1 MRRRDKTGGEAI
13 KTRRRKTVSRHN
25 ALKAASRRKPSAVD
39 AYEKI
44 ALLEHRLNEALEQQA
59 ATAEVLNVVSNSPG
73 VLKPVFQTILANAV
87 RICEAK
93 FGVLYPYEN
102 GIFHP
107 AAEFGVPP
115 TLSEFIQQRGTFQPR
130 PKTTLDR
137 LMRTKEAIYCAD
149 VRHKSYG
156 EVRWCTNLCS
166 RSDAQGAQ
174 TNRHDHYLSQ
184 RSSTFHR
191 QTG

>member
-107 AAEFGVPP
+107 AAEFGVKLAANEWQRDTVCEPP
-115 TLSEFIQQRGTFQPR
+115 RTPHAPALPVVGTEN
-130 PKTTLDR
+130 L
-137 LMRTKEAIYCAD
+137 
-149 VRHKSYG
+149 VRS
-156 EVRWCTNLCS
+156 
-166 RSDAQGAQ
+166 
-174 TNRHDHYLSQ
+174 
-184 RSSTFHR
+184 
-191 QTG
+191 